1 MRTPRTEAAGRRR
14 GTIPTPHHRGR
25 AIDPRVAAT
34 RAAIAA
40 GRFRVDAEAVADSL
54 LADLVTRLASNRQH

>member
-1 MRTPRTEAAGRRR
+1 MRFPRTEAAGRRR
-14 GTIPTPHHRGR
+14 STIPAPHQRGR
-25 AIDPRVAAT
+25 TVDPRVASL

-54 LADLVTRLASNRQH
+54 LADLVTRLGSRRQH